1 MRHFQS
7 VKEHNNIRVMSAEK
21 CFYVNRRS
29 VSNASLTCSDV
40 FSSPCCF
47 LSLVCVGVCGNECV
61 SLSLMSLHQPLVRDF
76 LCLPLNVLSLPFL
89 SPSIPYIPPFP
100 LKPISQVHTT
110 SHARVHARTHAP
122 PSRLVILLAPL
133 ISSSL
138 VVFLLHLSQP
148 LIFPPFSCSL
158 HGGAWPHPT
167 RT

>member
-1 MRHFQS
+1 MWTNGDDWCDMRHFQS

-122 PSRLVILLAPL
+122 PPGLSFCWPL
-133 ISSSL
+133 WS
-138 VVFLLHLSQP
+138 LHLLWFFCS
-148 LIFPPFSCSL
+148 IFLSL
-158 HGGAWPHPT
+158 
-167 RT
+167 